1 ESAARGELPGARA
14 SGSHRAR
21 VRAELH
27 LRGDLLEQS
36 SPHAAR
42 QQPRDGPDPVGQP
55 APVVLAVGRAVHD
68 RLDGREP
75 LRPCAHS
82 VVWPGVAD
90 GGRGVL
96 DPAATH
102 HRFAGRGV
110 DPEGSRR
117 RGPQGQ
123 AVTHRL
129 CVGRHL
135 LAALALGRAV
145 HLYPGSAHVADS
157 GPSHRAGAV
166 ATRALAGG
174 AEQPPVLAEG
184 ISPHRGPTAILSVEG
199 VTFMTDPT
207 FDPAGGD
214 YASGRVT
221 LHKTRGPA
229 LAASQVGPVDVVL
242 LSHDQHADNLDR
254 SGRELLR
261 RIPHLITTCAAAGR
275 LGVESIG
282 LESWQSWSIKT
293 PQGATL
299 RVTATPARH
308 GPVGIEPISG
318 EVIGFVISSVE
329 RGIDLA
335 YVTGDTVWYAGTRE
349 VAERFRPRV
358 VLLF

>member
-1 ESAARGELPGARA
+1 MP
-14 SGSHRAR
+14 
-21 VRAELH
+21 
-27 LRGDLLEQS
+27 LE
-36 SPHAAR
+36 
-42 QQPRDGPDPVGQP
+42 PRWVK
-55 APVVLAVGRAVHD
+55 R
-68 RLDGREP
+68 
-75 LRPCAHS
+75 
-82 VVWPGVAD
+82 
-90 GGRGVL
+90 
-96 DPAATH
+96 
-102 HRFAGRGV
+102 
-110 DPEGSRR
+110 
-117 RGPQGQ
+117 
-123 AVTHRL
+123 
-129 CVGRHL
+129 
-135 LAALALGRAV
+135 
-145 HLYPGSAHVADS
+145 Y
-157 GPSHRAGAV
+157 
-166 ATRALAGG
+166 GG
-174 AEQPPVLAEG
+174 AIPIQEDAVVNDLAITYIG
-184 ISPHRGPTAILSVEG
+184 GPTAILSVEG

-214 YASGRVT
+214 YASGKVT

-261 RIPHLITTCAAAGR
+261 RIPHVITTRAAAGR
-275 LGVESIG
+275 LGGESIG
-282 LESWQSWSIKT
+282 LEPWQSWSIKT

-358 VLLF
+358 VLLFGGGAQVRGPFYLTMNTNDAVEAAAAFGEAVIVPVHHDGWAHFTQSQEDLVKTFQALGMGDRLRRVTGGETLRLGARQERV